1 MTDAPERD
9 AAQDDKAI
17 ASARLRFRQALLESR
32 ESRSNVGEVEAAA
45 AHFCR
50 ALRDIGHS
58 PQSMLIDAKKVIE
71 DAIDGENVPI
81 AERAITSCIQHY
93 YRPEDGPSL

>member
-9 AAQDDKAI
+9 AAQDDEAI
-17 ASARLRFRQALLESR
+17 ASARLLFRQALLDSKEPR
-32 ESRSNVGEVEAAA
+32 ANIGEVEAAA
-45 AHFCR
+45 ARFCR
-50 ALRDIGHS
+50 ALRAVGHS

-71 DAIDGENVPI
+71 DAIDGENVPV

-93 YRPEDGPSL
+93 YRPENGPSR